1 MKYKVALLILF
12 LSILTFAQNES
23 KEKDVF
29 NVARSGTVEEIKVIE
44 SKTPGSINSVN
55 ASGFTPL
62 ILACYRGN
70 LPVAEYLMTQVN
82 NINYV
87 SPSGTAL
94 AAVIVKGDKNLAQ
107 KLLENKADPNLAD
120 SNGTTPLI
128 FAVQFQNKD
137 IVKMLLEFKADKSIA
152 DKNGKTPFEHAVFSQ
167 NKEIIEL
174 LKN

>member
-1 MKYKVALLILF
+1 MKFKIALLIFFTSF
-12 LSILTFAQNES
+12 LTYAQNDS
-23 KEKDVF
+23 KGKDIF
-29 NVARSGTVEEIKVIE
+29 NIARSGTVEEIKEIE
-44 SKTPGSINSVN
+44 LKTPGSINSIN
-55 ASGFTPL
+55 ESGFTPL

-70 LPVAEYLMTQVN
+70 ITVAEYLMTRVN
-82 NINYV
+82 NINYI
-87 SPSGTAL
+87 SPSGTVL
-94 AAVIVKGDKNLAQ
+94 AAVIVKGDKNLVQ

-120 SNGTTPLI
+120 ANGTTPLI

-137 IVKMLLEFKADKSIA
+137 IIKILLENKADKSIA